1 MQRVCNLNSF
11 WRAGAFVAA
20 SLLALGQ
27 NCFGAEPIPKGGCP
41 KGDLRVGVDIG
52 HSVVKYGAR
61 SARGGHEFEFNK
73 RFVNELSTYGGAESH
88 LNFIVLNPR
97 GQDLALRER
106 PQLAMAEGADILI
119 SIHHDAVN
127 DKYLQPWMF
136 EDRPEQ
142 FSDKF
147 QGYSLF
153 ISSEGKNRRAS
164 LSLATLIGQEFKA
177 IGRSP
182 TLHHAEPIKGEG
194 RKLINAD
201 LGIYEAP
208 FAVLVSSPLPSVL
221 VEIGVIVNRTE
232 EEHLNEVEFRKRIEQ
247 ALFKALEAYC
257 KSAPS

>member
-1 MQRVCNLNSF
+1 VVQPVCNLNSF
-11 WRAGAFVAA
+11 WRAGAFVAT

-27 NCFGAEPIPKGGCP
+27 NCSGAEPTPKEGCP

-61 SARGGHEFEFNK
+61 SARGGHEFAFNK
-73 RFVNELSTYGGAESH
+73 RFVNELSTYGDAESH

-106 PQLAMAEGADILI
+106 PQLAMAEGADIFI

-142 FSDKF
+142 C
-147 QGYSLF
+147 
-153 ISSEGKNRRAS
+153 
-164 LSLATLIGQEFKA
+164 
-177 IGRSP
+177 RSP

-221 VEIGVIVNRTE
+221 IEIGVIVNRTE
-232 EEHLNEVEFRKRIEQ
+232 EEHLNEAEFRNKIEQ
-247 ALFKALEAYC
+247 ALFKALEVFC